1 MKQNTSFFLLICLF
15 STLAL
20 YGLGE
25 KTLTVGAASGWDT
38 VKTRERITTIP
49 SVRPFPVLALA
60 SAQNL
65 AGPGGRTARAAGP
78 DLDIALSFDEG
89 RPDLFADG
97 TGHYSLM
104 VSPAVTAVTQRW
116 ARAGT
121 GAAHFSGS
129 ASTEILA
136 AVGDLET
143 LVLTP
148 RGPEALLY
156 QGRRFRDFTLEF
168 WLNPMNM
175 ENGEQILFWSATR
188 RTARGEDVVQRIQ
201 CTATRNRLQ
210 WTFQDLFADP
220 GDSRRLTFSFSG
232 ITPVT
237 PQIWSHHLIRF
248 NSTTGLLE
256 YLVNGTTE
264 SIRFVTS
271 TGREGGEVYTPIGG
285 QGSKL
290 VLGGRY
296 AGLMDEFRLHGAFME
311 EPALAKYPR
320 QGGRMETMFLDLG
333 VDGSQ
338 IIKVDAQGGR
348 ISSDLRSADLRAAAP
363 GNTGRGREVAR
374 PINPAEYAGGIRP
387 FTFSDGSGVQ
397 FFIRT
402 GDTPYPET
410 AAAWRLFEPGVEIP
424 GLEGR
429 YVQVAAEFYPSGDG
443 ESTPYLDG
451 LQITYRPDAAPR
463 PPTQVTAIPRDGG
476 VDLIWN
482 NSVDKDTQGYF
493 VYYGASRGDYFG
505 VDALQG
511 KSPINVGKRMSVHID
526 GLQNGSLY
534 YFSITAYDRLNPL
547 HEGEFSREVSA
558 RPLRMIE

>member
-1 MKQNTSFFLLICLF
+1 MKQSPSFFLLTCLF
-15 STLAL
+15 STLAAGL

-25 KTLTVGAASGWDT
+25 KTLTIGAASGWDT
-38 VKTRERITTIP
+38 VETRERITTIP

-65 AGPGGRTARAAGP
+65 AEPAVRTAHAAGP
-78 DLDIALSFDEG
+78 DLDMALSFDEG
-89 RPDLFADG
+89 RPDLFTDG
-97 TGHYSLM
+97 TGHYSLV

-136 AVGDLET
+136 AAGGLET
-143 LVLTP
+143 LVITP
-148 RGPEALLY
+148 RGPEALFY
-156 QGRRFRDFTLEF
+156 QGRRFKDFTLEF

-188 RTARGEDVVQRIQ
+188 RTARGEEIVQRIQ
-201 CTATRNRLQ
+201 CTAVRNRLQ

-220 GDSRRLTFSFSG
+220 GDSRRLTFSFNG

-248 NSTTGLLE
+248 NSTTGMLE
-256 YLVNGTTE
+256 YLVNGTAE
-264 SIRFVTS
+264 SICYVSS

-296 AGLMDEFRLHGAFME
+296 AGLMDEFRLRGAFVE
-311 EPALAKYPR
+311 EPALSKYPPR
-320 QGGRMETMFLDLG
+320 GGRMETGFLDLG
-333 VDGSQ
+333 VGGSQ
-338 IIKVDAQGGR
+338 IIKIDAQGGR
-348 ISSDLRSADLRAAAP
+348 ITPDLRS
-363 GNTGRGREVAR
+363 NTGRGRETAR
-374 PINPAEYAGGIRP
+374 PIHPAEYADGTRP
-387 FTFSDGSGVQ
+387 FTFPDGSGVQ

-410 AAAWRLFEPGVEIP
+410 ATAWRPFEPGVEIP
-424 GLEGR
+424 GLRGR
-429 YVQVAAEFYPSGDG
+429 YVQAAAEFYPSGDG
-443 ESTPYLDG
+443 ETTPYLDG
-451 LQITYRPDAAPR
+451 LQITYRPDEAPR
-463 PPTQVTAIPRDGG
+463 PPTQVTVIPRNGG
-476 VDLIWN
+476 VDLVWN

-493 VYYGASRGDYFG
+493 VYYGTSRGDYFG
-505 VDALQG
+505 VDAVQG
-511 KSPINVGKRMSVHID
+511 VSPINVGKRTSVHID
-526 GLQNGSLY
+526 GLQNGTLY
-534 YFSITAYDRLNPL
+534 YFSITAYDTLNPL
-547 HEGEFSREVSA
+547 HEGEFSREVPA